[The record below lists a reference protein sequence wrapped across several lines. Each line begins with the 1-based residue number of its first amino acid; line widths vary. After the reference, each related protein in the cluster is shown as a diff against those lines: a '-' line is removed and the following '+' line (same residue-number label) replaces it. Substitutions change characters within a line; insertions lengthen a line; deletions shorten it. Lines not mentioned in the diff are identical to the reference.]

1 MMSDLSIAKSSNNRF
16 FTVFSNLGT
25 PRIKAIVENI
35 DNQLDSNNGI
45 EDACMLQ
52 DSKSC
57 GFMHIE
63 CGNLFCKSL
72 LNSLHQKSI
81 NECPVCKK
89 PLTGKIISF
98 KQFCDDV
105 FMMQDDQLSNVKE
118 NIVDVESKLDKQE
131 IDYKSFNGLDD
142 SYLFTIENPFNPL
155 MISGNEM
162 NTISIDGQFFEDAVI
177 DNNRCC
183 LIS

>member
-1 MMSDLSIAKSSNNRF
+1 MMSDLSIAKSSNNRLL
-16 FTVFSNLGT
+16 TVFFNLGT

-72 LNSLHQKSI
+72 LNSLH
-81 NECPVCKK
+81 
-89 PLTGKIISF
+89 
-98 KQFCDDV
+98 
-105 FMMQDDQLSNVKE
+105 
-118 NIVDVESKLDKQE
+118 
-131 IDYKSFNGLDD
+131 
-142 SYLFTIENPFNPL
+142 
-155 MISGNEM
+155 
-162 NTISIDGQFFEDAVI
+162 
-177 DNNRCC
+177 
-183 LIS
+183 